1 MATALPPSSSSDNPR
16 VDTQYRKPRA
26 DLYTLMLAVS
36 LVAILV
42 GIIFLCLYN
51 GVYDWKMK
59 DPSVNAGMIMPGT
72 FLSMF
77 FR

>member
-1 MATALPPSSSSDNPR
+1 MATALPPSSSSDSPR
-16 VDTQYRKPRA
+16 ADKQYRKPRA

-42 GIIFLCLYN
+42 GIVFLCLYN
-51 GVYDWKMK
+51 GIYDWKMK
-59 DPSVNAGMIMPGT
+59 DASVNAGMIMPPA